1 MSNQNLL
8 KKWVNLILYLMGF
21 FSTFYI
27 IRIKSFQLTTLL
39 AFVCIMSV
47 CFLKQKINLINVN
60 RLFLAFII
68 SVIATSFLNLFLPME
83 DTYKIKVSIVALIE
97 LFILYL
103 SAEQIKQLDKYSIS
117 KLISGLRMSCY
128 IHIIWCLLQF
138 VAYNFFEIDINQII
152 FGDLLHMSN
161 GDYGVSRYEA
171 GRLVIS
177 GLCWHPINLAPT
189 LALSVLLLNKW
200 YVWFAAFF
208 IAFYSDNSTTMVVLA
223 TVFVLCL
230 LTVFKG
236 KIGKVIKSLQNPKVF
251 FKIFIILFISVLI
264 LIQLIPLI
272 QKSFNGI
279 LDRVQNTNDS
289 STQAHIQYYTA
300 WPMIARKQN
309 IIELLFGCGLGRSG
323 AFFTRFFN
331 QYTFIDYW
339 SVESDPMNYLYAAGL
354 IGFLLFY
361 SWLIVLIVKA
371 RKISIKYVIFLLSII
386 AGGITYG
393 MQFPW
398 VINLELMIG
407 VCVCKNIDIFENTD
421 MIKSGKLLYLYDFGL
436 KDYNLKFIKQNG
448 EYNGIKH

>member
-236 KIGKVIKSLQNPKVF
+236 KISKVIKSLQNPKVF
-251 FKIFIILFISVLI
+251 FKIFIISSLLGSLPFSSETEISDAL
-264 LIQLIPLI
+264 
-272 QKSFNGI
+272 
-279 LDRVQNTNDS
+279 
-289 STQAHIQYYTA
+289 
-300 WPMIARKQN
+300 
-309 IIELLFGCGLGRSG
+309 
-323 AFFTRFFN
+323 
-331 QYTFIDYW
+331 
-339 SVESDPMNYLYAAGL
+339 
-354 IGFLLFY
+354 
-361 SWLIVLIVKA
+361 
-371 RKISIKYVIFLLSII
+371 
-386 AGGITYG
+386 
-393 MQFPW
+393 
-398 VINLELMIG
+398 
-407 VCVCKNIDIFENTD
+407 
-421 MIKSGKLLYLYDFGL
+421 
-436 KDYNLKFIKQNG
+436 
-448 EYNGIKH
+448 